1 MDIHVWGCIRKA
13 MLTAVFFTPAA
24 KGAQSYPLQTKRKKV
39 MKRNY
44 FRMFVVSLFAL
55 SFAVAAQGREP
66 DRIFV
71 NVPYD
76 FVVSGKTLPAGA
88 YNVTRVSDRDL
99 RLLMISSVET
109 GSTVLALSSQVADTS
124 RNQPKI
130 SLQRSGDQRFL
141 SKIETAD
148 HVFTI
153 PVSTSAIA
161 EAAAKADRDSYLTG
175 TSESRKR

>member
-1 MDIHVWGCIRKA
+1 LGLHSQSDADRGLLHPRPQKA
-13 MLTAVFFTPAA
+13 HKATHS
-24 KGAQSYPLQTKRKKV
+24 KQKRKKV

-55 SFAVAAQGREP
+55 SFGVAAQGREP

-175 TSESRKR
+175 NSESRKR